1 MKIKNFGPIREG
13 NIGNDGFFDI
23 KKITVFIGE
32 QGSGK
37 SVVAKLISTF
47 MWIEKALVRGN
58 YERKWFER
66 KGRLRQQ
73 FLDYNRLENYNFDHA
88 TVEYQGEAFSFLY
101 KDDTLKIV
109 EGSGNYELPQIMYVP
124 AERNFISYVKKTK
137 ELKISSRSLL
147 DFLTEFENSK
157 QRMKEVVRLPI
168 NNIDLDYNRLN
179 DTLNL
184 KTRGYKIK
192 LMDASSGF
200 QSFVP
205 LFLVSDYLAS
215 YIVKQSN
222 SKENTMT
229 MEERNRY
236 KKGVE
241 GIWKNESLTDEQRN
255 IALSTLSTKFN
266 KSAFIN
272 IVEEPEQNLF
282 PHSQK
287 VALESLI
294 KYNNICHGN
303 KLIMTTHSPY
313 IINYLSIA
321 IQAYTLKNK
330 ISSLKSKQELFV
342 RLEKIVPLAATVSP
356 DNVVIYQLDDT
367 GKISKL
373 PAEYDIPSDN
383 NYLNN
388 FLKIGNELFDALLE
402 IEEDIPS

>member
-1 MKIKNFGPIREG
+1 MKIRNFGPIREG
-13 NIGNDGFFDI
+13 YIDNDGFFDI
-23 KKITVFIGE
+23 KKVTVFIGN

-58 YERKWFER
+58 YEKKWFER

-73 FLDYNRLENYNFDHA
+73 FLDYNRLENYNFEYA
-88 TVEYQGEAFSFLY
+88 TIEYQGEAFSFLY
-101 KDDTLKIV
+101 KDDVLKIA
-109 EGSGNYELPQIMYVP
+109 ERNGNYELPQIMYVP

-147 DFLTEFENSK
+147 DFLTEFDNSK
-157 QRMKEVVRLPI
+157 QRIRETVRLPI
-168 NNIDLDYNRLN
+168 NNIDLDYDRLN

-184 KTRGYKIK
+184 KTRDYKIK

-205 LFLVSDYLAS
+205 LFLVSDYLAN
-215 YIVKQSN
+215 YTVKQRN
-222 SKENTMT
+222 SKENIMT

-241 GIWKNESLTDEQRN
+241 DIWKNEILTDEQRN
-255 IALSTLSTKFN
+255 IALSTLSAKFN
-266 KSAFIN
+266 KSVFIS

-282 PHSQK
+282 PESQK
-287 VALESLI
+287 TALESLI
-294 KYNNICHGN
+294 KYNNICDGN

-330 ISSLKSKQELFV
+330 ITGLKNRQELLV
-342 RLEKIVPLAATVSP
+342 RLEKIVPLDATVSP
-356 DNVVIYQLDDT
+356 VNVVVYQLNDA

-388 FLKIGNELFDALLE
+388 FLKEGNELFDALLE
-402 IEEDIPS
+402 IEEELPS